1 MTKFELIN
9 LWRENKIKES
19 IENHESMFMG
29 IPDRWFEDVTFVCEN
44 LHVSTHYL
52 KSEEKGDL
60 CLACY
65 KNVRMCPP
73 KTTEEQLFKEI
84 KNLEREQKIKR
95 ILK

>member
-1 MTKFELIN
+1 M
-9 LWRENKIKES
+9 S
-19 IENHESMFMG
+19 Q
-29 IPDRWFEDVTFVCEN
+29 
-44 LHVSTHYL
+44 HYL